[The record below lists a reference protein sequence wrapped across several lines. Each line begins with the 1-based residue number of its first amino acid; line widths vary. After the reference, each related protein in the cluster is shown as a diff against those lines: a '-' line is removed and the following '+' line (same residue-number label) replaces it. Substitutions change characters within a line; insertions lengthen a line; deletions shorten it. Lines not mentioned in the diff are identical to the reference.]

1 VTLNLVHLVLTI
13 IINQGKIDLRWYMFD
28 QVLIRPDLLDYFDIQ
43 DLRILTS
50 DGDTNFL
57 SRNGI
62 PRKEISD
69 HLPLIFKLNLDY

>member
-1 VTLNLVHLVLTI
+1 
-13 IINQGKIDLRWYMFD
+13 MFD